1 MANRELIKTEI
12 RREAEV
18 LIAGGTSKQETFRIL
33 SCKYH
38 NPKLVADSVKF
49 VASPEAIR
57 KYRKWN
63 WVILAIIVITA
74 GAALVMKPNIG
85 VVLWLF
91 ALTYIVY
98 KKFFEYYI
106 WVTAMAAFGL
116 IALLAIMA
124 NEESLATEWTQGIII
139 LLPLIPLIILPIWL
153 KNKMCPPPKEK
164 KESITD
170 SHGHQKYRV
179 VYTFQEEKL

>member
-12 RREAEV
+12 RKEAEV
-18 LIAGGTSKQETFRIL
+18 LIAGGTSKQETFRQL

-38 NPKLVADSVKF
+38 NPKLVADAVKF
-49 VASPEAIR
+49 VASPEAIQ

-63 WVILAIIVITA
+63 WIILAIIVITA
-74 GAALVMKPNIG
+74 GFALVKKPNIG

-91 ALTYIVY
+91 ALSYIVY
-98 KKFFEYYI
+98 KMFFEYYI

-124 NEESLATEWTQGIII
+124 NEESLATEWSQSIII
-139 LLPLIPLIILPIWL
+139 LLLLIPIIILPIWL
-153 KNKMCPPPKEK
+153 KNKMCPPPSEEK
-164 KESITD
+164 QSYTD
-170 SHGHQKYRV
+170 SQGHQKFRV
-179 VYTFQEEKL
+179 VYTFQEEK